1 LYAEI
6 NQKEQDYFA
15 TTFET
20 ACKWESALDDLI
32 GCDIIEI
39 SNDDKYFIFQ
49 DNLECCV
56 HFFFRDRQLYD
67 MMALKPHH
75 PIVTIGANEKP
86 SGLYPHCGVL
96 PMQHFSFMVAPFCY
110 ISDQRDEIYFTF
122 RALYAKYFCML
133 HTISSHPQSIIGLCK
148 LFEDLI

>member
-1 LYAEI
+1 MYAEI

-110 ISDQRDEIYFTF
+110 ISD
-122 RALYAKYFCML
+122 
-133 HTISSHPQSIIGLCK
+133 
-148 LFEDLI
+148 